1 MNNTI
6 IINTFN
12 SDNDNIVKIKAQY
25 CQIMKNIT
33 NGILKLET
41 IMKILIVANY
51 TYLLLLLLA
60 LLISSLKSILKISP
74 NGFIIF

>member
-1 MNNTI
+1 MNNAT

-12 SDNDNIVKIKAQY
+12 SDNDNIVKIKTRY

-33 NGILKLET
+33 NGILKFET
-41 IMKILIVANY
+41 IMKKLILANY

-60 LLISSLKSILKISP
+60 TLISLLKSNLKISP